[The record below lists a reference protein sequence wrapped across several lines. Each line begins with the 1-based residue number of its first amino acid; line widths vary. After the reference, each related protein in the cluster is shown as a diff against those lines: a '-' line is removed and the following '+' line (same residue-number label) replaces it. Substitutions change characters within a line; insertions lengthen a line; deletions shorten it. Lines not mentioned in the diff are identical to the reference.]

1 MGQKSR
7 RFSLIEL
14 MAVVVIMAILMVIA
28 FPAFQDYPARS
39 QVGEGFSLSADAKE
53 AVAVYSGD
61 HGIYAH
67 DNAPCDMAP
76 PTSISGGYV
85 RSVSL
90 GGAGSISVISSSTTS
105 AKISGQAL
113 TLTAAMSGAH
123 CAGSAGRGGKRRMPA
138 IQLPLRSAA
147 PYRAR
152 WPKLEH
158 HIG

>member
-14 MAVVVIMAILMVIA
+14 MAVVAIMAILMVIV
-28 FPAFQDYPARS
+28 FPAIQDYPARS
-39 QVGEGFSLSADAKE
+39 HVGEGFSLSTDTKE
-53 AVAVYSGD
+53 AVPVYFGD
-61 HGIYAH
+61 HGIYPP

-76 PTSISGGYV
+76 PTSISGRYV

-90 GGAGSISVISSSTTS
+90 GGAGSISVIFSSTTN

-113 TLTAAMSGAH
+113 TLTAAMLGSH
-123 CAGSAGRGGKRRMPA
+123 CAGSARGGRRMPA